1 MPEGE
6 WIILQKIRSGVFAR
20 EDWKPV
26 ICRSIISGK
35 QMAGFKA
42 PHTGEFMEV
51 MPIHNS
57 KDIDEFLESYDISI
71 AEIMVK

>member
-1 MPEGE
+1 M
-6 WIILQKIRSGVFAR
+6 LQKIRSGAFDR

-26 ICRSIISGK
+26 IYRNIISGK

-57 KDIDEFLESYDISI
+57 RDMDVFLESYDISI